1 MGKARAKGASSTGP
15 KPVARQLEM
24 PRSSVASEKR
34 RFMSE
39 KVSMIRSKPTVV
51 QVVKKGEEDTAEF
64 KKTLK
69 DVLNFVV
76 PQMGRRTRRQYEEA
90 KLRALGGTL
99 EKRPFEPYAAL
110 RDRQKK
116 EEAARQKRLEAEKT
130 LGVSFSA
137 HKQRRGYNGQAA
149 MSRKEQE
156 SREKKKRKS
165 SDILNVGVGRERRG
179 MVVLPKSKVKKY
191 A

>member
-1 MGKARAKGASSTGP
+1 MGKPKRKASGP

-24 PRSSVASEKR
+24 PTRSMASEKR

-39 KVSMIRSKPTVV
+39 KVSVIRSKPTVV
-51 QVVKKGEEDTAEF
+51 QAVKKGEEETLEF

-76 PQMGRRTRRQYEEA
+76 PKMGRRSRRQYEEA
-90 KLRALGGTL
+90 KLRALGATL

-116 EEAARQKRLEAEKT
+116 EEVARQKRLEADKT
-130 LGVSFSA
+130 MGVSFSA

-149 MSRKEQE
+149 VSRKEQE
-156 SREKKKRKS
+156 AREKKKRKG